1 MSGNTN
7 QTHCPPPCDTTGLL
21 HLQRQRQ
28 KEMAA
33 KCASENEGYP
43 SERGSISLSYIMNLA
58 PTFSVT
64 HNITLLAV

>member
-7 QTHCPPPCDTTGLL
+7 QTHCPPLCDTTGLL
-21 HLQRQRQ
+21 HLLQQRQ

-33 KCASENEGYP
+33 KCASENVGHP
-43 SERGSISLSYIMNLA
+43 SERRSISLSCIMNLA

-64 HNITLLAV
+64 RNITLLGV